1 MPIVIEGPDNSG
13 KSRLAKELA
22 TRLGSLVIHAGPK
35 SGSYSKMV
43 SDMAAQNRK
52 LSSPQSNN
60 DVFDRLTCISE
71 RTYRNYCDVD
81 DKAMVQALDSL
92 VAHDVILIYCRPP
105 SSTIMD
111 FSTHLVKAYDTES
124 AMKDIVDNAHRYIAR
139 YDATFSKIPHLS
151 YNWLDTQSSQWRDNF
166 INSIVL
172 YLRDYSE
179 YKKVTEGKY
188 NVG

>member
-13 KSRLAKELA
+13 KSKLAKELA
-22 TRLGSLVIHAGPK
+22 TRLGSLVVHAGPK
-35 SGSYSKMV
+35 SGSYMKMV
-43 SDMAAQNRK
+43 QDMDKQNKQLQMKEHK
-52 LSSPQSNN
+52 L

-71 RTYRNYCDVD
+71 RAYRNYCLVNDT
-81 DKAMVQALDSL
+81 AMAHAIESL
-92 VAHDVILIYCRPP
+92 VAQDVILIYCRPP

-111 FSTHLVKAYDTES
+111 FSTHLVKAYDTEET
-124 AMKDIVDNAHRYIAR
+124 MKDIVDNAHKYIAR

-179 YKKVTEGKY
+179 YQKITEGKY

>member
-35 SGSYSKMV
+35 SGDYDQMV
-43 SDMAAQNRK
+43 SDMSHQNRR
-52 LSSPQSNN
+52 LCVRGHQS

-71 RTYRNYCDVD
+71 RSYRNYCDID
-81 DKAMVQALDSL
+81 DKAMVQSLAALL
-92 VAHDVILIYCRPP
+92 EQDVILIYCRPP

-111 FSTHLVKAYDTES
+111 FSTHLVKSYDTES
-124 AMKDIVDNAHRYIAR
+124 AMKDIVDNAHLYIER
-139 YDATFSKIPHLS
+139 YDETFSKIPHLS
-151 YNWLDTQSSQWRDNF
+151 YNWLDSEDVNWHDNF

-188 NVG
+188 NVS